1 MQILSDDDKDFVQQ
15 WIRNL
20 DSAIRLGYKSDYEKA
35 QMKYMIA
42 VLEKILTNDID

>member
-1 MQILSDDDKDFVQQ
+1 LKILTDEDKDFVEQ

-20 DSAIRLGYKSDYEKA
+20 DSAIRFGAKSEYEKA

>member
-1 MQILSDDDKDFVQQ
+1 MKILTDEDKDFVEQ

-20 DSAIRLGYKSDYEKA
+20 ESAIRFDPKSDYEKA

-42 VLEKILTNDID
+42 VLQKILINDID